1 LTGAPTVLLFL
12 GCPSGQ
18 RVEKVTLDARRVL
31 RKKSDT
37 SYLFSGASCGLEAF
51 FVGGRERLGL

>member
-1 LTGAPTVLLFL
+1 VLLFL